1 MKSNSSKIPVGLA
14 VLAAAILGLIFFLRL
29 TAPSLPE
36 EEAKEAPE
44 AAKTP
49 PTAPAANPLADK
61 LQAMHRGMEEAGRKR
76 RENWEKNFPF
86 KPTYHPTLVHDPER
100 YDANNPATFSGDPE
114 MKMAVKRHSYMV
126 CFFNNPQRFSAE
138 FEQIYHLLG
147 EIDREDNPEV
157 MGDVFNHLRFYHRAR
172 LFDPESLYSRMKYR
186 PYDPERD
193 PPDPG
198 IMVHGVEEWTPVDGK
213 TTFGDRAN
221 SYSNAIVELLVSP
234 RFWPEREPLDAHTAR
249 EMRDRL
255 LWEIPS
261 ENIVKM
267 PIIPTLPNGEQAGF
281 FGYDGDVQRSLK
293 AGDRLLTPFPHH
305 AAPSGEPNR

>member
-14 VLAAAILGLIFFLRL
+14 VLAAAILGLFLFLRL

-49 PTAPAANPLADK
+49 PTAPAANPLADQ
-61 LQAMHRGMEEAGRKR
+61 LQAMHRGMEADRLAREAEEAERKR

-100 YDANNPATFSGDPE
+100 YDANNPATFRGDPE
-114 MKMAVKRHSYMV
+114 MEMAVKRHSYMV
-126 CFFNNPQRFSAE
+126 CFFNNPQRFSVE
-138 FEQIYHLLG
+138 FEQLYHLLG
-147 EIDREDNPEV
+147 EIDREDNPLV
-157 MGDVFNHLRFYHRAR
+157 MGDVFSHLKDYHRAR
-172 LFDPESLYSRMKYR
+172 RFDPEALHSKKEWR

-193 PPDPG
+193 PPDPLRR
-198 IMVHGVEEWTPVDGK
+198 GVSERVPVDGK
-213 TTFGDRAN
+213 TTWGDRAN
-221 SYSNAIVELLVSP
+221 SFSNAIVGLLGLPEYWPDRELLDV
-234 RFWPEREPLDAHTAR
+234 HVAR

-255 LWEIPS
+255 LREIPS
-261 ENIVKM
+261 ENI
-267 PIIPTLPNGEQAGF
+267 GEQAGF